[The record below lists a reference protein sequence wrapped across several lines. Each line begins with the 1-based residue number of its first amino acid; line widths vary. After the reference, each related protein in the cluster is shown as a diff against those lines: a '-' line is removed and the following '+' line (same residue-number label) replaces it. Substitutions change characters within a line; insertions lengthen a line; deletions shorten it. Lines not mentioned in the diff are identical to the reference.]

1 MAFDILVVGGGI
13 NGCGIARDAAGRG
26 LSVLLVEAA
35 DLASA
40 TSSASTK
47 LIHGGLRYL
56 EHYEFRLVREAL
68 QERELLLSQAPHIIW
83 PMRFVLPH
91 DPAIRPAWLVR
102 IGLFLYDH
110 LAKRQRLPACGQIRR
125 AGHAFGA
132 PLQDWVD
139 RAFVYSDCWVDDARL
154 VSLVALDAR
163 ERGASVALRTRL
175 VTARR
180 EGANWSATLMRADGT
195 DEQVDARAIVNAA
208 GPWVGDVLGGAL
220 GVTARSHVRLVKG
233 SHIVV
238 DRLYQGEQAYMFQNP
253 DGRIIFVI
261 PYEGAFTL
269 IGTTDVAFEGD
280 PRDAAITPDE
290 IGYLIAGVERF
301 MRARLRPSDI
311 RHSFS
316 GVRPLYDDGTADA
329 PSITRDYVLELDRA
343 GGAPVL
349 SVYGGKITTF
359 RRLAEHA
366 LADLAPFFPSMGPA
380 WTAEAVLP
388 GGDVPDGDIAAFAGD
403 LRSRHPFL
411 SPEVT
416 MRLAHAYGT
425 RASDFLGTATKPE
438 DLGQDFGHGFTMAEL
453 DYLRSVELA
462 ASAEDVLWRR
472 SKLGLHLDAAAR
484 AQVAARFGAT
494 ERLETTI
501 SSSSSAK

>member
-26 LSVLLVEAA
+26 LSVLLVEAG

-68 QERELLLSQAPHIIW
+68 QERELLLLQAPHIIW

-102 IGLFLYDH
+102 MGLFLYDH
-110 LAKRQRLPACGQIRR
+110 LARRQRLPASGQIRR
-125 AGHAFGA
+125 ASHAFGA

-139 RAFVYSDCWVDDARL
+139 RAFVYSDCWVDDSRL

-163 ERGASVALRTRL
+163 ERGATLALRTRL
-175 VTARR
+175 VAAKR
-180 EGANWSATLMRADGT
+180 EGANWSATLAHADGRQ
-195 DEQVDARAIVNAA
+195 ERIEARAIVNAA
-208 GPWVGDVLGGAL
+208 GPWVSDVLGGAL
-220 GVTARSHVRLVKG
+220 GMTTRSRVRLVKG

-238 DRLYQGEQAYMFQNP
+238 DRLYEGEQAYMFQNP

-261 PYEGAFTL
+261 PYEGTFTL
-269 IGTTDVAFEGD
+269 IGTTDVPFEGD
-280 PRDAAITPDE
+280 PRGAAITPDE
-290 IGYLIAGVERF
+290 INYLIASVERF
-301 MRARLRPSDI
+301 MRARLRPSDV

-316 GVRPLYDDGTADA
+316 GVRPLYDDGSADA
-329 PSITRDYVLELDRA
+329 SSITRDYVLELDRS

-349 SVYGGKITTF
+349 SVFGGKITTF

-366 LADLAPFFPSMGPA
+366 LADLAPFFPAMGPA
-380 WTAEAVLP
+380 WTASAVLP
-388 GGDVPDGDIAAFAGD
+388 GGDIPGDDIAAFARD
-403 LRSRHPFL
+403 LQTHHPFL
-411 SPEVT
+411 SPDVA

-425 RASDFLGTATKPE
+425 RASDFLGPATKSE

-462 ASAEDVLWRR
+462 GRAEDVLWRR
-472 SKLGLHLDAAAR
+472 SKLGLHLGGDASAEIAA
-484 AQVAARFGAT
+484 QFGAAQS
-494 ERLETTI
+494 LEMTVPT
-501 SSSSSAK
+501 SSSAK